1 MKLRT
6 ALFLLAATTQSYA
19 LTPEQCLTDPDFIR
33 LLPVEYGPGAWGI
46 PNHEWESKGVDQ
58 KGNQYTA
65 WLDYQQTTRS
75 VDVNFYIRD
84 RDGYG
89 PLQDVFSSFTYG
101 ARPLEAELVG
111 LDELMKEGRVVAW
124 RFNYSEVNPA
134 NGYYYKTVCVQ
145 PMPGR
150 NRHQVLDLRV
160 TPTGK

>member
-1 MKLRT
+1 MKFRIVLILLT
-6 ALFLLAATTQSYA
+6 ATVQSYA
-19 LTPEQCLTDPDFIR
+19 LTPEQCLHDPDFRKLQPI
-33 LLPVEYGPGAWGI
+33 ESDYGAWGI

-58 KGNQYTA
+58 WGNQYTA

-84 RDGYG
+84 QDGHG
-89 PLQDVFSSFTYG
+89 SLQDVFSSFTYG

-111 LDELMKEGRVVAW
+111 LDELVKEGRVVAW

-134 NGYYYKTVCVQ
+134 NGYYYNTVCVQ
-145 PMPGR
+145 PMPGW

-160 TPTGK
+160 TPAGK